1 MARTLRPLGGL
12 VPSTLLA
19 LTLLA
24 AVSPAQAQAPATPAP
39 TPAPKMVI
47 PETVADLG
55 EVARGEKVSRDFI
68 IRNEGNATL
77 EIKEVRPA
85 CGCTVVNF
93 DKTIPPGGTGKLS
106 SVLDTKSITGGTVK
120 TISVITNDAER
131 PHVEL
136 SLMVKSTDYL
146 TFNPGFA
153 RFVKGQG
160 YEPGTVKQILYAV
173 DMEDLQ
179 VQRIESPYPFLKV
192 DYREAKP
199 EERWRSG
206 KGKQWVVD
214 LTLDYDAAPV
224 GAINANVAVVT
235 NHPKQKQ
242 VLLPVSGFIRP
253 RMAMTPPVIDFGE
266 LAIADGATQKL
277 VLTNFT
283 PGTIEITS
291 TEVKAIQNVSVT
303 VSPLELDKKQNPYQK
318 FQVEVVLPN
327 GMPKGEF
334 AGELRVVTS
343 AAKNGVVVVPIKGK
357 VL

>member
-1 MARTLRPLGGL
+1 
-12 VPSTLLA
+12 
-19 LTLLA
+19 
-24 AVSPAQAQAPATPAP
+24 
-39 TPAPKMVI
+39 
-47 PETVADLG
+47 
-55 EVARGEKVSRDFI
+55 
-68 IRNEGNATL
+68 
-77 EIKEVRPA
+77 
-85 CGCTVVNF
+85 
-93 DKTIPPGGTGKLS
+93 
-106 SVLDTKSITGGTVK
+106 
-120 TISVITNDAER
+120 
-131 PHVEL
+131 
-136 SLMVKSTDYL
+136 MVKSTDYL

-199 EERWRSG
+199 EERWRTG

-224 GAINANVAVVT
+224 GAINANVAVIT
-235 NHPKQKQ
+235 NHPKQKE

-266 LAIADGATQKL
+266 LAIADGATVKL

-283 PGTIEITS
+283 PGTIEIKS
-291 TEVKAIQNVSVT
+291 TEVTAIKDVSVN

-318 FQVEVVLPN
+318 FQLEVVLPN
-327 GMPKGEF
+327 GMPKGAF
-334 AGELRVVTS
+334 TGELRVVTS
-343 AAKNGVVVVPIKGK
+343 AEKNGVVVVPIKGK